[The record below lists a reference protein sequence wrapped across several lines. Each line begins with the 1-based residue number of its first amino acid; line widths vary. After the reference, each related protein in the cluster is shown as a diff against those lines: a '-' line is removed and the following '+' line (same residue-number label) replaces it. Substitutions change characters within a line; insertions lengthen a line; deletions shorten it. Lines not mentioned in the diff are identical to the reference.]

1 VLVIS
6 FFPDFPFTPPMAQ
19 EQDLG
24 MADAEAV
31 AAKVKAMERPEPAL
45 WTYYI
50 IRAVLSGPG
59 VLIALPYLYFRYYTL
74 RYRFDE
80 EGIHMK
86 VGILFRREINL
97 TYARI
102 QDIHLKSGL
111 LQRWLGLANVEVQTA
126 SGSSGAELVI
136 EGFKEYEAIRDF
148 LYTKMRG
155 YQSHQGLTPGTSTT
169 AAPGTNVAGRAED
182 YSSAPEAVALLL
194 SIRDEL
200 RGTREALEGRNS
212 PSLIPPVIPKD

>member
-1 VLVIS
+1 MGTERQIQSLTS
-6 FFPDFPFTPPMAQ
+6 D
-19 EQDLG
+19 EL
-24 MADAEAV
+24 
-31 AAKVKAMERPEPAL
+31 AAKIKAMERPEPAL

-59 VLIALPYLYFRYYTL
+59 LLIALPYLYFRYHTL

-111 LQRWLGLANVEVQTA
+111 LQRWFGLANVEVQTA

-155 YQSHQGLTPGTSTT
+155 YQRQHGGSSQPPATGAANPSEGKTATS
-169 AAPGTNVAGRAED
+169 AG
-182 YSSAPEAVALLL
+182 APEEVKLLL

-200 RGTREALEGRNS
+200 RRTREALEGRTR
-212 PSLIPPVIPKD
+212 IAGEPPVIPKSDRHV

>member
-1 VLVIS
+1 MHQV
-6 FFPDFPFTPPMAQ
+6 
-19 EQDLG
+19 
-24 MADAEAV
+24 DAG
-31 AAKVKAMERPEPAL
+31 KIFQLQRPCAAL
-45 WTYYI
+45 WKLYV
-50 IRAVLSGPG
+50 IRSILTGPAI
-59 VLIALPYLYFRYYTL
+59 VFTLPYLYFRYHTL

-111 LQRWLGLANVEVQTA
+111 LQRWFGLANVEVQTA
-126 SGSSGAELVI
+126 SGSSGAELVV
-136 EGFKEYEAIRDF
+136 EGFKDYEAIRDF

-155 YQSHQGLTPGTSTT
+155 YHARQSQASLTSSGD
-169 AAPGTNVAGRAED
+169 ALMDVASGSGEIP
-182 YSSAPEAVALLL
+182 SAPAEAVGLLL

-200 RGTREALEGRNS
+200 RRTREALEKRHD
-212 PSLIPPVIPKD
+212 PAPLPPVLPGSTPHV

>member
-1 VLVIS
+1 
-6 FFPDFPFTPPMAQ
+6 MAHG
-19 EQDLG
+19 QDSRAIG
-24 MADAEAV
+24 AEEV

-59 VLIALPYLYFRYYTL
+59 ILILLPYLYFRYHTL

-111 LQRWLGLANVEVQTA
+111 LQRWFGLANVEVQTA
-126 SGSSGAELVI
+126 SGSSGAELVV
-136 EGFKEYEAIRDF
+136 EGFKDYEAIRDF

-155 YQSHQGLTPGTSTT
+155 YHARHHL
-169 AAPGTNVAGRAED
+169 A
-182 YSSAPEAVALLL
+182 
-194 SIRDEL
+194 
-200 RGTREALEGRNS
+200 
-212 PSLIPPVIPKD
+212 